1 MNFKYSLKVN
11 LVGNLYHVTSFS
23 PYSTDVKEN
32 IYTILIIQLCLKI
45 HHYIR
50 EEINMNR
57 KELAEKLKAEAEANR
72 AETIKTSDT
81 PQPLKPTEKAKA
93 LLRKTDSKYI
103 NHVSKKLL
111 PGLD

>member
-1 MNFKYSLKVN
+1 MKNKFLTIRIDEDLYIKFKAIVNNNLQNGAAVIRDLLKGWIDKNTLIQVI
-11 LVGNLYHVTSFS
+11 
-23 PYSTDVKEN
+23 DVD
-32 IYTILIIQLCLKI
+32 
-45 HHYIR
+45 
-50 EEINMNR
+50 R
-57 KELAEKLKAEAEANR
+57 KELAQKLKAEANR

>member
-1 MNFKYSLKVN
+1 MI
-11 LVGNLYHVTSFS
+11 
-23 PYSTDVKEN
+23 DVD
-32 IYTILIIQLCLKI
+32 
-45 HHYIR
+45 
-50 EEINMNR
+50 R
-57 KELAEKLKAEAEANR
+57 KELAQKLKAEANR